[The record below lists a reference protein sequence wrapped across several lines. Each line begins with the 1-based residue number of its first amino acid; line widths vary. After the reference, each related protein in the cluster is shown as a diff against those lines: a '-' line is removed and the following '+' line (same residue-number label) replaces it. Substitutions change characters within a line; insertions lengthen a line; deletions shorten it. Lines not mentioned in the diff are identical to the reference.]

1 MWVVKLGGSLLR
13 TEALRGWLKLLAE
26 EGDGK
31 VVIVPGG
38 GVFADAVRATQ
49 ATAGFDDV
57 AAHRMALLAMEQY
70 AWVLKS
76 LLPELTMASSELE
89 IAERSW
95 QHRAIVWLPSRM
107 VLADEHIAP
116 SWDVTSDSLAAWL
129 AHKVS
134 ADRLILIKH
143 ADHSSQPVAMR
154 ALIEAGVLDQAFA
167 EFAARLHCPIHVIGI
182 AQHAQFRRLL
192 AGEALSALT
201 RE

>member
-38 GVFADAVRATQ
+38 GVFADTVREAQ
-49 ATAGFDDV
+49 AAAGFDDA

-107 VLADEHIAP
+107 VLADEQIAP

-129 AHKVS
+129 AHKLS

-143 ADHSSQPVAMR
+143 ADHASQPAGIR
-154 ALIEAGVLDQAFA
+154 QLIDAGILDQAFA
-167 EFAARLHCPIHVIGI
+167 EFSGRLHCPIHVIGM
-182 AQHAQFRRLL
+182 AQHVQFRRLL